1 MDNREELQSFPVD
14 TLDSYAVDCTCYE
27 QDSVRS
33 HYIDVAEFDDAELR
47 SHPIVGELRSHPI
60 VVELRSHH
68 IDTELRSH
76 FIDCTFAANRPPNH
90 PTDGNQTAGLQSHAI
105 NQDVENEDDDL
116 QCDAIQVHGDG
127 YAESIGDNFSCCC
140 DLPDLALLDTG
151 KR

>member
-1 MDNREELQSFPVD
+1 M
-14 TLDSYAVDCTCYE
+14 
-27 QDSVRS
+27 RS

-68 IDTELRSH
+68 IDMELRSH
-76 FIDCTFAANRPPNH
+76 FIDWTLAANRPPSH
-90 PTDGNQTAGLQSHAI
+90 PTDANQAAELQSHAI
-105 NQDVENEDDDL
+105 NQDGENADNDL
-116 QCDAIQVHGDG
+116 QSDASQVYGGG

-140 DLPDLALLDTG
+140 DLPDLAKLDTG